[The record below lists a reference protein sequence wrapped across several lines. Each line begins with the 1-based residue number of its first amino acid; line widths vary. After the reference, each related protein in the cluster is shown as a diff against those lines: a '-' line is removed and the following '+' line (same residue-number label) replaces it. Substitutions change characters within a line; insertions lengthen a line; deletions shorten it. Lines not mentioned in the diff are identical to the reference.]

1 MQDDNLNITENTSEE
16 PKETAGT
23 IPVKEDEK
31 TAAPTANAE
40 TTEDAGFIAA
50 EPEPETDHVSARETA
65 KEPPPPEIPANCKLV
80 GIRFKTAGELYY
92 IPDENMTFTLHERV
106 VVKLAKGRDIA
117 EIALLNPLAG
127 TKVNDPHIRIIRRVN
142 ESDIAQEERNHQREK
157 EAFAICNSKIKKLE
171 LPMKLLKVQYIF
183 DGSRVTFFF
192 KADTKV
198 DFRKLVRELAFVFR
212 TRIELRQIGPRD
224 ETEMLG
230 GLGICGR
237 RICCNYWPCRT
248 KAVINVDNQKNP
260 FLNVIGLQSKVS
272 GLCSR
277 PLCCLRYEGE
287 AEACKLQVPPVNAK
301 IFIDAQV
308 GILKLIDEKANQ
320 VSVEIEGEEAAI
332 NLSYEDFL
340 LKIQEGKVKPY
351 KEYKPKPDLPFLK
364 KDGADTKQDKAPSDN
379 KDGQPHPQ
387 RDNRPRENRD
397 NRPRDGQDN
406 RDNRPDNR
414 DGRNQRDNRPP
425 RPAGPNDGKPKD
437 FKNSDNR
444 GRDNRD
450 GNRGRDN
457 RDNRDNKTGN
467 RDNAGKDNRDKN
479 NGNQNQSRPV
489 VSQPPQ
495 APVNETAPKEPET
508 NTGGNEIKS
517 N

>member
-1 MQDDNLNITENTSEE
+1 MHDDNLNITENTSEE

-23 IPVKEDEK
+23 IPVNENEN
-31 TAAPTANAE
+31 TAPAAANAE
-40 TTEDAGFIAA
+40 KTEDAGFIAA
-50 EPEPETDHVSARETA
+50 EPEIVSVSTRETVND
-65 KEPPPPEIPANCKLV
+65 PPPPAIPANCKLV

-117 EIALLNPLAG
+117 EVALLNPLAG

-157 EAFAICNSKIKKLE
+157 EAFAICNNKIKKLE

-248 KAVINVDNQKNP
+248 KALINVDNQKNP

-287 AEACKLQVPPVNAK
+287 AEACKLQVPSVNAK
-301 IFIDAQV
+301 IFIDEQV
-308 GILKLIDEKANQ
+308 GILKVIDEKANQ
-320 VSVEIEGEEAAI
+320 VAVEIEGEEAAL

-351 KEYKPKPDLPFLK
+351 KEYKPKQDLPFLK
-364 KDGADTKQDKAPSDN
+364 KDGAENKQDKTPSDN
-379 KDGQPHPQ
+379 KDGQQQPRAVDT

-397 NRPRDGQDN
+397 NRTDN
-406 RDNRPDNR
+406 RDN
-414 DGRNQRDNRPP
+414 RNQRDNRPP

-437 FKNSDNR
+437 FKPSDNNR

-479 NGNQNQSRPV
+479 TGGPAVNRPV
-489 VSQPPQ
+489 NPPPQ
-495 APVNETAPKEPET
+495 APVKEAVPPAPET
-508 NTGGNEIKS
+508 IDAGSNEIKS

>member
-1 MQDDNLNITENTSEE
+1 MQDDINNMNANTPEE
-16 PKETAGT
+16 LTETAGT
-23 IPVKEDEK
+23 IPVREDENIVP
-31 TAAPTANAE
+31 TAANVE
-40 TTEDAGFIAA
+40 TTQDAGFIAC
-50 EPEPETDHVSARETA
+50 EPEPAPGAEKETVKD
-65 KEPPPPEIPANCKLV
+65 PPPPEIPANCKLV
-80 GIRFKTAGELYY
+80 GVRFKTAGELYY
-92 IPDENMTFTLHERV
+92 VPDENMTFALHERV
-106 VVKLAKGRDIA
+106 VVKLAKGKDIA

-127 TKVNDPHIRIIRRVN
+127 TKVNDPHVRIIRRVN
-142 ESDIAQEERNHQREK
+142 ESDVAQEERNRQREK
-157 EAFAICNSKIKKLE
+157 EAFAICNNKIKKLE

-192 KADTKV
+192 KADSKV

-248 KAVINVDNQKNP
+248 KAVINVDTQKNP
-260 FLNVIGLQSKVS
+260 FLNVIGMQSKVS

-287 AEACKLQVPPVNAK
+287 AEACKLQVPSVNAK
-301 IFIDAQV
+301 IIIDEQV
-308 GILKLIDEKANQ
+308 GILKTIDEKANQ
-320 VSVEIEGEEAAI
+320 VAVEIEGEEVAL

-340 LKIQEGKVKPY
+340 LKIQEGKVKPF

-364 KDGADTKQDKAPSDN
+364 KDNVDNKQDKTPSDN
-379 KDGQPHPQ
+379 KEGQPQQPRDRDAS
-387 RDNRPRENRD
+387 RDNRPRENR
-397 NRPRDGQDN
+397 
-406 RDNRPDNR
+406 DNR

-425 RPAGPNDGKPKD
+425 RPAGPNDGKPKE
-437 FKNSDNR
+437 FKSSDNR

-450 GNRGRDN
+450 GNRGRDSRDNKGDN
-457 RDNRDNKTGN
+457 RDNR
-467 RDNAGKDNRDKN
+467 GKDNRDKN
-479 NGNQNQSRPV
+479 TGGQHNTL
-489 VSQPPQ
+489 QPAAPKPQPQPQ
-495 APVNETAPKEPET
+495 AQAPKNEAVPQTPAPET
-508 NTGGNEIKS
+508 NAGGNEIKS